1 MENLSLGVLGRSFY
15 RDLGERKRKYLE
27 GRRERKNALQ
37 EERHDDRIRE
47 EIYQKLKWS
56 PDVDATEIGIMVSKG
71 VVTLYGSVD
80 SSHAYNTAAK
90 ILDSVNGIV
99 GIKNHLT
106 LRPTLD
112 MNSGKVITR
121 GDEGF
126 FTQES
131 SPS

>member
-27 GRRERKNALQ
+27 GRRERKNALE
-37 EERHDDRIRE
+37 EERHDEQIRE
-47 EIYQKLKWS
+47 EIYQKFKWS

-71 VVTLYGSVD
+71 VVPLYGSVD
-80 SSHAYNTAAK
+80 SSHAYSTATK

-112 MNSGKVITR
+112 MNSEKVITR